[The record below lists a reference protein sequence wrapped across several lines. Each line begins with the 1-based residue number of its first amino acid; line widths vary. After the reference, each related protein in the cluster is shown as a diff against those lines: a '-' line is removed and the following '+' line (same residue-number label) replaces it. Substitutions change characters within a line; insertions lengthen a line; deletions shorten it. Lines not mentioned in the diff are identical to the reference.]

1 MITQSAFAASA
12 PRVAGWLARTMRAL
26 DTLAIDIGV
35 NRVSLLNIIV
45 FVLVSVVIFA
55 AARIAF
61 RIVKRLI
68 RTNGRMDASQK
79 VLAQK
84 VLGLA
89 IITLAI
95 LIGVDLLAIDL
106 TAFTVFSGAFGL
118 AVGFGMQKTL
128 GNLIAGLIL
137 LMDRSV
143 KPGDV
148 IVVGDTFGA
157 ISKIGIRAV
166 SVVTRDG
173 KEHLIPNEKLMT
185 DSVENWSYSSRNV
198 RLRIPVGVAYSS
210 DLALA
215 QRLMLEAASS
225 ATRVIADPK
234 PTVWLKGFGDSSVD
248 HDILVWITDPEM
260 GVGNVQ
266 SEILNSLWVLFK
278 QHSIEIPY
286 PQRDVHIR
294 SARHV
299 ELDASAASPEPVT
312 KPSNG

>member
-1 MITQSAFAASA
+1 MTTDALATTA
-12 PRVAGWLARTMRAL
+12 PRATAWLSDAMHAL
-26 DTLAIDIGV
+26 DALAIEIGAH
-35 NRVSLLNIIV
+35 RVSLFN
-45 FVLVSVVIFA
+45 VLVFAVVSAIIYG

-61 RIVKRLI
+61 RVIERLI
-68 RTNGRMDASQK
+68 RGSDRLDASQK

-84 VLGLA
+84 IAGLA
-89 IITLAI
+89 IIGIAV

-118 AVGFGMQKTL
+118 AIGFGLQKTL

-198 RLRIPVGVAYSS
+198 RLRIPVGVAYTS

-215 QRLMLEAASS
+215 QRLMLQAASA
-225 ATRVIADPK
+225 ATRVLADPK

-266 SEILNSLWVLFK
+266 SEILNILWVLFK
-278 QHSIEIPY
+278 QHDIEIPF
-286 PQRDVHIR
+286 PQRDVHVR
-294 SARHV
+294 SIVPAGTAPTAP
-299 ELDASAASPEPVT
+299 LPPEE
-312 KPSNG
+312 S